1 MKRHL
6 LLALPVCLFATGSR
20 PQVTDAEHYLDQF
33 IDTTVSPRDD
43 FFRYS
48 VGKWLANHPIP
59 PSERAWGIY
68 NVVQEETYQR
78 LLGLSQSAALAKS
91 VRGSNAQKIGD
102 FYAASMD
109 TVAIGKAGL
118 HPPAPEFGR
127 MPGLN
132 DCNSPARALSPPH

>member
-43 FFRYS
+43 FFHYS
-48 VGKWLANHPIP
+48 VGKWLADHPIP
-59 PSERAWGIY
+59 ASERAWGIY

-78 LLGLSQSAALAKS
+78 LLGLSQSAALATS

-102 FYAASMD
+102 FYAASID
-109 TVAIGKAGL
+109 KAAIRNAGCT
-118 HPPAPEFGR
+118 PPPPEF
-127 MPGLN
+127 
-132 DCNSPARALSPPH
+132 ARNP